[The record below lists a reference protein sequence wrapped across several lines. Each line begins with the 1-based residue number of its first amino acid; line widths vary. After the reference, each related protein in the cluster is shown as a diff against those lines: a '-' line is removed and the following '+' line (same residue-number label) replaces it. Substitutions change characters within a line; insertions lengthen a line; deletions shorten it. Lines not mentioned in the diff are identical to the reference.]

1 VTKSP
6 KRTAL
11 ILAIE
16 QSIKPPPGKLMTVG
30 ELADFLQLH
39 PSMQL
44 HPATIYRRLR
54 QGRLPAVRVGSRW
67 CFSRETI
74 GRWCPVQLE
83 TKSSM
88 RLVD

>member
-1 VTKSP
+1 MAT
-6 KRTAL
+6 
-11 ILAIE
+11 E
-16 QSIKPPPGKLMTVG
+16 QSRKPPPPGNLMTVG

-39 PSMQL
+39 RAMQL
-44 HPATIYRRLR
+44 HPSTIYRRLR
-54 QGRLPAVRVGSRW
+54 QGRLPAFKVGSYW

-83 TKSSM
+83 IKSSM